1 MAMRVLLT
9 VILALLSRPLQAEHA
24 PSQPLANPPS
34 NSHSRGVLPV
44 SAYSAEDLVARLRS
58 GGFLNDDSPLFDLK
72 DPRIMDAYDQ
82 AVKRTSPHAVFRDT
96 SSWEEIEGAVSEH
109 LKKHGPGALVVIS
122 GAAPHIYGA
131 IPRLENAEA
140 VRYISATPIKASVAD
155 FQRDRGSSQISE
167 AAALADIEI
176 QLGRTIGVLKTI
188 GYDDIQSFLTDRA
201 KVRGAKNIIVGVEE
215 AGFHSVYSRGL
226 WEDKAA
232 VYDALK
238 EFVER
243 AKPTSVL
250 YLEEALDV
258 AEKQADFAEPGMKR
272 FLKNERWQKKELG
285 FPRRPWDDFLIDA
298 KNKGVPLAFAAFG
311 IRDDNQP
318 DLEFEKLMRQTQE
331 AFQEMMRLKIKLSRL
346 RVEELERMGV
356 RIGELTEAHLKGDKG
371 AQKAAMELVA
381 RIPQLV
387 AEDSSSLPVL
397 TAAACLLIDMGDFI
411 LAETYL
417 KTAMGE
423 WNLEVVS
430 QPGMRVWSRRD
441 GSKAYSVKAS
451 LMNQR
456 KDHKSAMN
464 AATEALRLDPK
475 NAQAYFERGKAN
487 AGLKAFAEARKDY
500 KRADELDSRHYAYM
514 DYYELYRTAARELGK
529 HREEEERMKAANPP
543 AVTRLRAFMDK
554 VQDSNAKLFFQG
566 AGLLLILGLILGNNP
581 RPKT

>member
-1 MAMRVLLT
+1 M
-9 VILALLSRPLQAEHA
+9 
-24 PSQPLANPPS
+24 
-34 NSHSRGVLPV
+34 
-44 SAYSAEDLVARLRS
+44 
-58 GGFLNDDSPLFDLK
+58 NDHSPLFDLK

-82 AVKRTSPHAVFRDT
+82 AVKRTSPHAIFRDT

-109 LKKHGPGALVVIS
+109 LKKHGPGALVVIA

-131 IPRLENAEA
+131 IPRLENAES
-140 VRYISATPIKASVAD
+140 VRYISATPIKVSIAD
-155 FQRDRGSSQISE
+155 FQRDRGSSKVSE
-167 AAALADIEI
+167 AEALEDIKI
-176 QLGRTIGVLKTI
+176 QLSRTIGVLKTI
-188 GYDDIQSFLTDRA
+188 GYDDIQSFLADRA
-201 KVRGAKNIIVGVEE
+201 KIRGAKNTIVGVEE
-215 AGFHSVYSRGL
+215 IGFHSVYSRGL
-226 WEDKAA
+226 WEDKVA

-272 FLKNERWQKKELG
+272 FFKNERWQKKELG

-311 IRDDNQP
+311 IRDDKQP
-318 DLEFEKLMRQTQE
+318 DLEFEKLMRQAQE
-331 AFQEMMRLKIKLSRL
+331 AFQEEMRPKIKRSRM
-346 RVEELERMGV
+346 RIAELERIGV
-356 RIGELTEAHLKGDKG
+356 RIGELTEAYAKGDKE
-371 AQKAAMELVA
+371 AQKAATELVA

-387 AEDSSSLPVL
+387 AEDSGSLPVL
-397 TAAACLLIDMGDFI
+397 TAAASLLIELGDFI
-411 LAETYL
+411 LAENYL

-423 WNLEVVS
+423 WNLEVVM

-441 GSKAYSVKAS
+441 GSKAFSVKAS

-487 AGLKAFAEARKDY
+487 TGLKAFGEARKDY

-514 DYYELYRTAARELGK
+514 DYDEFYRTAARELGK
-529 HREEEERMKAANPP
+529 HRGEEDRMKAVNSP
-543 AVTRLRAFMDK
+543 AVTKLRAFMDK
-554 VQDSNAKLFFQG
+554 VQESNAKLFFQG
-566 AGLLLILGLILGNNP
+566 AALLLILGLIRGNKP
-581 RPKT
+581 RSKI